1 MRTIFAILFF
11 VLFLVPGAYLAGFA
25 ATPLADTQR
34 FESPDQHA
42 QFMQMIEVGVTLA
55 VGVVGAILGVVVGG
69 WLRPLFFRKSS

>member
-11 VLFLVPGAYLAGFA
+11 VLFLVPGMYLAGFV
-25 ATPLADTQR
+25 ATPLAETQR

-42 QFMQMIEVGVTLA
+42 QFMQMIEFGVTLA
-55 VGVVGAILGVVVGG
+55 VGVVGAIIGALVGG